1 MARGFGAGAN
11 QVVQADSGKS
21 QEPSK
26 KVIEGNDLRS
36 GKK

>member
-1 MARGFGAGAN
+1 MRGFGAGAN
-11 QVVQADSGKS
+11 QVVKADNAKG

-26 KVIEGNDLRS
+26 KVITGTDLRS